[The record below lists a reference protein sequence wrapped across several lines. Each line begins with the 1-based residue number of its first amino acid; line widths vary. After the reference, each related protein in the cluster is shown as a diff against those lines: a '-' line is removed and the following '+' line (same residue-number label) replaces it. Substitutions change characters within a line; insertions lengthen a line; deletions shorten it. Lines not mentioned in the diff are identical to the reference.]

1 MLDIAWNFSTFL
13 TFGTLLVGLIVF
25 LDHCWLK
32 PRRLVSINLKEPW
45 LVEQARSFF
54 PVLLVVLLLRS
65 FLAEPFRIP
74 SGSMKPGLLEGDFI
88 AVNKYA
94 YGLRLP
100 VLRHKLIAIGE
111 PQRGDVVVFHAP
123 FDISQDFIKRL
134 VGLPGDKIEYKD
146 KVLYVN
152 GKPQP
157 QDYLGVDYD
166 IDLNGAS
173 TTVQKYLEDLE
184 GVPHEIFV
192 RSSKIG
198 QDIPVFV
205 VPAGHYFMVGDN
217 RDNSADGRVWGFVP
231 DKNIVG
237 KAFLIWMSWD
247 SLGHTIRFHRIGS
260 KIR

>member
-1 MLDIAWNFSTFL
+1 MEIAWNFSTFL
-13 TFGTLLVGLIVF
+13 TFGAIFFGLIVF
-25 LDHCWLK
+25 IDKYWLK
-32 PRRLVSINLKEPW
+32 PRRLVSAELKEPW
-45 LVEQARSFF
+45 VIEQARSFF
-54 PVLLVVLLLRS
+54 PVLLVVLILRS

-100 VLRHKLIAIGE
+100 VLRLKFVSIGE

-134 VGLPGDKIEYKD
+134 AGLPGDEIEYKD
-146 KVLYVN
+146 KVLYIN

-157 QDYLGVDYD
+157 QEYLGVDYD

-173 TTVQKYLEDLE
+173 TTVQKYIENLE
-184 GVPHEIFV
+184 GVPHEMFV
-192 RSSKIG
+192 RPTKMG
-198 QDIPVFV
+198 QDVPPFT

-247 SLGHTIRFHRIGS
+247 SLDSTIRFNRMGT